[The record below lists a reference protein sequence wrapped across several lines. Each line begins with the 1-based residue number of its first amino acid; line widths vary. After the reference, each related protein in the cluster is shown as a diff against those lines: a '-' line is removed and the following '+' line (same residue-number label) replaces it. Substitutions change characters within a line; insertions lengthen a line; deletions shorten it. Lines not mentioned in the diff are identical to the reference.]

1 MTAPSFPQS
10 EIRNPEPEIAGA
22 PLILLVDD
30 DHDFLDVT
38 RHVLEAAGYRVAC
51 AGNPRA
57 ARDAMARE
65 KPRVL
70 VTDLMMQAM
79 DSGFSLAR
87 EVKADPRLRDVPV
100 VLLTAIGARLGYD
113 FVPHTASDLA
123 AMGADAFF
131 EKPVI
136 PDVLLTE
143 IKRLLRREA
152 EEKTQ

>member
-1 MTAPSFPQS
+1 MSAPSSPHS
-10 EIRNPEPEIAGA
+10 ALHTPHSSLDAA

-51 AGNPRA
+51 VGDPGAARA
-57 ARDAMARE
+57 AMATE
-65 KPRVL
+65 KPRLL
-70 VTDLMMQAM
+70 VTDLMMQAF

-100 VLLTAIGARLGYD
+100 ILLTAIGARLGYD
-113 FVPHTASDLA
+113 FAPHTASDLA

-131 EKPVI
+131 EKPI
-136 PDVLLTE
+136 LPGKLLAE
-143 IKRLLRREA
+143 IEKLLHRGS

>member
-1 MTAPSFPQS
+1 VSDHTVPQS
-10 EIRNPEPEIAGA
+10 AIRNPEPDIASA
-22 PLILLVDD
+22 SLILLVDD

-65 KPRVL
+65 
-70 VTDLMMQAM
+70 AM

-123 AMGADAFF
+123 AMGADVFL
-131 EKPVI
+131 EKPVT
-136 PDVLLTE
+136 PDALLAE

-152 EEKTQ
+152 EEKTR